1 VTRVVYELDG
11 VESAWASRRHRKP
24 QRPGHGAG
32 SSYRTR
38 SWWIAVLFMI
48 GSSCFAVGA
57 LPGYASLVGVGADGV
72 TFFVGSIFFTSAA
85 ALQYVEAVNARRSVT
100 TTTQRFR
107 LVSWEPHRID
117 WLATAIQLIG
127 TLFFNVS
134 TFRAMVE
141 SFDAAPASLLSW
153 RPDALGSIC
162 FLVASWLAYAEAGH
176 RWLSWRPHDVGWTI
190 SALNLLGSVLFGLS
204 AIGAYVIN
212 ETGELL
218 DAAIANSG
226 TVLGALAFLVGAY
239 LLLPET
245 KSTPAGDGSV
255 ATPRAPS

>member
-153 RPDALGSIC
+153 RPDAL
-162 FLVASWLAYAEAGH
+162 
-176 RWLSWRPHDVGWTI
+176 
-190 SALNLLGSVLFGLS
+190 
-204 AIGAYVIN
+204 
-212 ETGELL
+212 
-218 DAAIANSG
+218 
-226 TVLGALAFLVGAY
+226 ALAFENKDRAGELVGPHYHGLIELWSGGVRSDGPQAY
-239 LLLPET
+239 L
-245 KSTPAGDGSV
+245 GSRDL
-255 ATPRAPS
+255 AQSGPLAASARSS

>member
-1 VTRVVYELDG
+1 
-11 VESAWASRRHRKP
+11 
-24 QRPGHGAG
+24 
-32 SSYRTR
+32 
-38 SWWIAVLFMI
+38 
-48 GSSCFAVGA
+48 
-57 LPGYASLVGVGADGV
+57 
-72 TFFVGSIFFTSAA
+72 
-85 ALQYVEAVNARRSVT
+85 
-100 TTTQRFR
+100 
-107 LVSWEPHRID
+107 
-117 WLATAIQLIG
+117 
-127 TLFFNVS
+127 
-134 TFRAMVE
+134 
-141 SFDAAPASLLSW
+141 
-153 RPDALGSIC
+153 
-162 FLVASWLAYAEAGH
+162 
-176 RWLSWRPHDVGWTI
+176 VGWTI